1 VDFDILPKIPKI
13 YPTIEFFRK
22 NRSKKCGDNL
32 MQPLQ
37 TLEKSVGKSITIRL
51 KSNQF
56 YTGRLR
62 ITDQYMNLILEDC
75 SEMEDGKIRK
85 RYGQAFLRGN
95 NILYIKLD

>member
-1 VDFDILPKIPKI
+1 
-13 YPTIEFFRK
+13 
-22 NRSKKCGDNL
+22 

-37 TLEKSVGKSITIRL
+37 TLEKAVGKTITVRL
-51 KSNQF
+51 KSNKF

-62 ITDQYMNLILEDC
+62 ITDQYMNLILENC
-75 SEMEDGKIRK
+75 VELENGEIRK